1 MGPGSSTPPPVLGW
15 SFGGSA
21 GKRAAWPLRG
31 KARQYGCLRPLFRRC
46 GIRPK
51 LRCRGGLPF
60 FIARLWRQ
68 KGLAVGSLLGV
79 GVYLFLS
86 GFCWGVTVTG
96 AETLPDSQVLEV
108 ARQHGVSLGVSLKG
122 LDAKA
127 AALAIQNDLPGVT
140 WLSINTGG
148 CFVEISL
155 RESVEAP
162 EVVDDREWS
171 NMVATRPGTILS
183 IQAERGR
190 PVVSP
195 GDIVEAGQ
203 MLIAGLYEQEQDPHS
218 PPPDAL
224 TRSWERPGA
233 VCVPSLTGNLRW
245 RCLRRKWS
253 IPPRASDG
261 KTTPWWSLGCASP
274 WG

>member
-1 MGPGSSTPPPVLGW
+1 M
-15 SFGGSA
+15 
-21 GKRAAWPLRG
+21 
-31 KARQYGCLRPLFRRC
+31 
-46 GIRPK
+46 
-51 LRCRGGLPF
+51 
-60 FIARLWRQ
+60 
-68 KGLAVGSLLGV
+68 
-79 GVYLFLS
+79 
-86 GFCWGVTVTG
+86 
-96 AETLPDSQVLEV
+96 
-108 ARQHGVSLGVSLKG
+108 SLGVSLKG

-195 GDIVEAGQ
+195 GDTVEAGQ
-203 MLIAGLYEQEQDPHS
+203 MLSAGLYEHCLLYTS
-218 PPPDAL
+218 
-224 TRSWERPGA
+224 R
-233 VCVPSLTGNLRW
+233 CV
-245 RCLRRKWS
+245 
-253 IPPRASDG
+253 
-261 KTTPWWSLGCASP
+261 
-274 WG
+274 